1 MPAAKRA
8 SRFLNLFAG
17 QGTEVFSG
25 KHLATA
31 GVLGLNQRNA
41 DFIMR
46 LNPRRLY
53 PRVDDKLITKTLAL
67 EAGMAVPE
75 LYGVISHQA
84 DVRRLPEIAGD
95 RESFVIKPARG
106 SGGDGIVV
114 ITGRGIRKRRSYR
127 TASGIFMSESELLHH
142 TSNIVSGQ
150 YSLRGHPDSAL
161 IEYCVKFDPMFSE
174 VSYQGVPDIRVIV
187 YRGYPIMAMVRLP
200 TRRSGG
206 KANLHQ
212 GAVGAGIDISS
223 GETLTGVLDDDV
235 VDDHPD
241 TGALIS
247 GLYIPHWDFILQS
260 AARGL
265 EVTGLGYLGVDI
277 VIDRERGPLILEMNA
292 RPGLNIQLANCTG
305 LSSRIKRIDEIFDP
319 QANPVSRATV
329 CRREFPS
336 QRQTALPLDAD
347 HRSRG

>member
-1 MPAAKRA
+1 MI
-8 SRFLNLFAG
+8 
-17 QGTEVFSG
+17 FSG
-25 KHLATA
+25 KKLAEA

-53 PRVDDKLITKTLAL
+53 PRVDDKLITKSLAL

-75 LYGVISHQA
+75 LYGVISNQA
-84 DVRRLPEIAGD
+84 DVRRLPEIAGE
-95 RESFVIKPARG
+95 RQSFVIKPARG

-114 ITGRGIRKRRSYR
+114 ITGRSQRKRSSYR
-127 TASGIFMSESELLHH
+127 LASGVLMPEDELMHH

-150 YSLRGHPDSAL
+150 YSLSGNPDSAL
-161 IEYCVKFDPMFSE
+161 IEYCVKFDPLFAE

-200 TRRSGG
+200 TRRSDG

-223 GETLTGVLDDDV
+223 GETLTGVLGDEV

-241 TGALIS
+241 TGALIA
-247 GLYIPHWDFILQS
+247 GLYIPNWDFILQS

-277 VIDRERGPLILEMNA
+277 VIDRDLGPLILEMNA
-292 RPGLNIQLANCTG
+292 RPGLNIQIANGAG
-305 LSSRIKRIDEIFDP
+305 LSGRINRIDEIFDP
-319 QANPVSRATV
+319 KADPEARARI
-329 CRREFPS
+329 CRREFPA
-336 QRQTALPLDAD
+336 QRQTAFPLDA
-347 HRSRG
+347 G